1 MADPVPNFPS
11 MTSSPAL
18 QTADTSAGAPDPKL
32 ILSDPVE
39 EIDQTTIIGLLVSL
53 ALIVT
58 AVWMGQST
66 ANFFNLPS
74 VLIVILGTLAV
85 TTISYTHD
93 ELMDAMQIIKG
104 SVIRLVPDLS
114 EYAKTLVGISVIA
127 KKRGLLTV
135 VNHDEILKKDEFLK
149 QSMQLVAD
157 GFSASDIEF
166 FLNQDIQT
174 SVEKRKNAASVL
186 RRASEIAPGMGL
198 IGTLVGLVQMLSQ
211 LNSPETIGPAMAVA
225 LLTTFYGAI
234 MGTVVLAPLAA
245 KVERNANEDALLK
258 QLMITGASSM
268 ARQENPRKLEILL
281 NSQLPERSR
290 IRYFNE

>member
-1 MADPVPNFPS
+1 MVDPAPILPS
-11 MTSSPAL
+11 MTS
-18 QTADTSAGAPDPKL
+18 QTPPTESGGIPDPTLK
-32 ILSDPVE
+32 LSDPIE
-39 EIDQTTIIGLLVSL
+39 EIDQTTIIGLLASL
-53 ALIVT
+53 ALIIA

-74 VLIVILGTLAV
+74 VFIVVLGTLAV
-85 TTISYTHD
+85 TAISYTQD
-93 ELMDAMQIIKG
+93 ELSDALMIIKG
-104 SVIRLVPDLS
+104 SVIRRVPDLS
-114 EYAKTLVGISVIA
+114 EYAKTIVGISMIA

-135 VNHDEILKKDEFLK
+135 VNHDSVLNKDEFLK

-157 GFSASDIEF
+157 GFSPQDIEF
-166 FLNQDIQT
+166 FLSQEIQT
-174 SVEKRKNAASVL
+174 SVDKRKNAASVL

-258 QLMITGASSM
+258 QLMITGATSM

-281 NSQLPERSR
+281 NSLLPERSR
-290 IRYFNE
+290 IRYFD